1 MTHIISH
8 KIGFILLLSTA
19 LGLGGCATAN
29 NEAVYDPLEP
39 VNRVM
44 FNMHEKIDT
53 ALLKPVARGWRY
65 VPEPARDGV
74 RNFFANL
81 GEPYTFVN
89 DILQGKMKQAGTSLT
104 RFTVNST
111 IGIVGLIDVASHM
124 GLEAHREDFGQTLGI
139 YGMGEGVYLFI
150 PLLGPTNMRDGL
162 GWVGTQSMSR
172 KAYDNVDIKRSEFYT
187 AYAVQGI
194 DTRARLLDTLDDV
207 KNSSVDYYAS
217 IRSIYTQNRR
227 SEISNGET
235 DVNDLPDIDDM
246 DDWDDENAETDY
258 K

>member
-1 MTHIISH
+1 MAHSIFH
-8 KIGFILLLSTA
+8 KIGFILFLGIA

-44 FNMHEKIDT
+44 FNVHEKIDA
-53 ALLKPVARGWRY
+53 ALLKPAARGWQY
-65 VPEPARDGV
+65 VPEPARNGV

-81 GEPYTFVN
+81 GEPYTFAN
-89 DILQGKMKQAGTSLT
+89 DILQGEIGRAGTSLT
-104 RFTVNST
+104 RFAVNST
-111 IGIVGLIDVASHM
+111 IGIIGLMDVASRM
-124 GLEAHREDFGQTLGI
+124 GLEAHHEDFGQTLGV

-172 KAYDNVDIKRSEFYT
+172 NAYDNVEIKRSEFYA

-194 DTRARLLDTLDDV
+194 DARARLLDTLDDV

-235 DVNDLPDIDDM
+235 DVNDLPDIDD
-246 DDWDDENAETDY
+246 WGDENAETDY